1 MAGKVYFIF
10 LLLLLGVSFSGLA
23 QNDSLSQVYIAH
35 KNMEELQNEQKELDF
50 QNFFFEALQQ
60 KAIGNFDKA
69 ITALENCQS
78 IKNNDPS
85 VEFEFAK
92 NYFELDQYYEAEIY
106 IKKALEKV
114 PKNLY
119 MLVLLKDILNNQK
132 NFKEALEVQKKIL
145 EQDPNSQLDLVS
157 LYIKNHQIDNAKQ
170 LLIDLEKSGMLSP
183 NLMLFKDS
191 LLKGGVSIPTTTTIN
206 KPLSK
211 QSIKE
216 LKKTYRTNISF
227 AVLKELLKKLYAEK
241 LYLDLENFSKEAIDL
256 FPAQPLVY
264 LMNATTLNQKKDYNN
279 ALNVLETGFD
289 YVVDD
294 VLLEADFYEQ
304 MSLSYKGMSQN
315 VNASKYYNKA
325 VALRLKKS

>member
-1 MAGKVYFIF
+1 MTGKVHFIF
-10 LLLLLGVSFSGLA
+10 LLLLLSISFTGVA

-35 KNMEELQNEQKELDF
+35 KNMEELQNEQIELNF

-69 ITALENCQS
+69 ITALENCQN

-92 NYFELDQYYEAEIY
+92 NYFELDLYYEAEIY

-119 MLVLLKDILNNQK
+119 MLVLLKGILNNQN

-157 LYIKNHQIDNAKQ
+157 LYIKNHQIYEAKQ
-170 LLIDLEKSGMLSP
+170 LLIDLEKKGLLSP
-183 NLMLFKDS
+183 NLILFKDS
-191 LLKGGVSIPTTTTIN
+191 LLKGDVSIPTATTIN

-211 QSIKE
+211 QSIQE

-227 AVLKELLKKLYAEK
+227 VVLKELLNKLYAKK
-241 LYLDLENFSKEAIDL
+241 LYLDLESFSEEAIDL

-264 LMNATTLNQKKDYNN
+264 LMNARALNQEKEYQN
-279 ALNVLETGFD
+279 ALHILERGFD
-289 YVVDD
+289 YIVEDI
-294 VLLEADFYEQ
+294 LLEANFYEQ
-304 MSLSYKGMSQN
+304 MSLSYKGMGQN

-325 VALRLKKS
+325 TALRQ

>member
-114 PKNLY
+114 PK
-119 MLVLLKDILNNQK
+119 I
-132 NFKEALEVQKKIL
+132 
-145 EQDPNSQLDLVS
+145 
-157 LYIKNHQIDNAKQ
+157 YIC
-170 LLIDLEKSGMLSP
+170 
-183 NLMLFKDS
+183 
-191 LLKGGVSIPTTTTIN
+191 
-206 KPLSK
+206 
-211 QSIKE
+211 
-216 LKKTYRTNISF
+216 
-227 AVLKELLKKLYAEK
+227 
-241 LYLDLENFSKEAIDL
+241 
-256 FPAQPLVY
+256 
-264 LMNATTLNQKKDYNN
+264 
-279 ALNVLETGFD
+279 
-289 YVVDD
+289 
-294 VLLEADFYEQ
+294 
-304 MSLSYKGMSQN
+304 
-315 VNASKYYNKA
+315 
-325 VALRLKKS
+325 